1 MGKER
6 IGEVLGVFKF
16 SEASNKRLE
25 FGIQTNHGFTKKFK
39 G

>member
-16 SEASNKRLE
+16 SEASIKRLE
-25 FGIQTNHGFTKKFK
+25 YGKQTIHGLTKKIK